1 MKQNEKLLISEI
13 VFLFTENNK
22 VKVNAQHGD
31 KKKKKKKSDI
41 RSLSARSEERHAVS

>member
-22 VKVNAQHGD
+22 VKMNAQHGD
-31 KKKKKKKSDI
+31 EKK
-41 RSLSARSEERHAVS
+41 EEEEE